1 MYTKFH
7 RRINWTVMSPTPVP
21 AAHLWHIHDL
31 FFTLLHLPQ
40 LVMTEGFILT
50 ITWTTNSFWIL
61 VSCRRVLSVRSFPE
75 KNHLWRDTS
84 ISSCSSSNFFS
95 SAMVSAMLA
104 VRRTSFPKGE
114 VELTQI
120 FLSRWKKSHFQQSMH
135 NVIFRDIQ
143 MHNSKSYQ
151 LIIAPVAGT
160 LLCSERAEI
169 VFASIRKPCC
179 RWMFQWWGWQA
190 GLKCTLGADSG
201 CPAHRNTLWESLQ
214 KRNNPDKQPVKKNKK
229 KNLIPLHNIHNFNL
243 ELHMSPHFNC

>member
-1 MYTKFH
+1 
-7 RRINWTVMSPTPVP
+7 
-21 AAHLWHIHDL
+21 
-31 FFTLLHLPQ
+31 
-40 LVMTEGFILT
+40 
-50 ITWTTNSFWIL
+50 
-61 VSCRRVLSVRSFPE
+61 
-75 KNHLWRDTS
+75 
-84 ISSCSSSNFFS
+84 
-95 SAMVSAMLA
+95 
-104 VRRTSFPKGE
+104 
-114 VELTQI
+114 
-120 FLSRWKKSHFQQSMH
+120 MH

-214 KRNNPDKQPVKKNKK
+214 KRNNPDKQPVKKTKKK
-229 KNLIPLHNIHNFNL
+229 KNPLSLSTTYTTLTLSYTCPLISTVKKSCLSITFLPLVAVKSRWACEKTMWGLLFFFQLTPVHQTTHSGHAVLRLLCNYYNSNL
-243 ELHMSPHFNC
+243 CTVDGIQQTVLWLLQMITVSSAFTMGGLVHLQRIIYSQIMLSYLKGDFVYVCLHTMW